1 MDLTKQEVLRDA
13 KGDRSKLKLASRK
26 LDVLGCVK
34 SFSMITS
41 DSECLDRSQNQLQL
55 SQSLVA
61 IEQAAKEDEKKKKD
75 GESKDCCELGPKAM
89 QKLTK
94 KSMDISKLAKKETSA
109 VFLFY
114 FSVDI
119 HPNSRTKRSLAK
131 SCKLEY

>member
-1 MDLTKQEVLRDA
+1 
-13 KGDRSKLKLASRK
+13 
-26 LDVLGCVK
+26 
-34 SFSMITS
+34 
-41 DSECLDRSQNQLQL
+41 
-55 SQSLVA
+55 
-61 IEQAAKEDEKKKKD
+61 
-75 GESKDCCELGPKAM
+75 M